1 MKTKND
7 KNILPRKCEKN
18 EKIARNSWF
27 FSTKRDIFVIFGY
40 YEIFFCPGM
49 RGHQKSYQKKFYDDS
64 DFGCLEIKDFWPTV
78 KTVVF
83 IRRQFPH
90 NILFEGIFRP
100 IIEFWR
106 FLLHHFTI

>member
-1 MKTKND
+1 
-7 KNILPRKCEKN
+7 
-18 EKIARNSWF
+18 
-27 FSTKRDIFVIFGY
+27 
-40 YEIFFCPGM
+40 M

-83 IRRQFPH
+83 IRSQFPH

-100 IIEFWR
+100 NDQIVPPPKKLCDFGGFKDWVLQND
-106 FLLHHFTI
+106 LLCVSSLKQC